1 MKQALENATPEDRER
16 VEEMLRD
23 LGDLLAA
30 HARGDDTTEQFRE
43 FMEQHG
49 EFFPENPQ
57 NVDELID
64 SLAARAAAAQRMLAS
79 MTPEQRAEPRRPL
92 AAGLRLPGLMD
103 RSTGSTACCAGCA
116 RVRTGTAPSSS
127 AASRDSGSATARGCC
142 RTSRSSTASPTSLAQ
157 AHPGARMDDVDLD
170 ALAR

>member
-64 SLAARAAAAQRMLAS
+64 SLAARAAAAS
-79 MTPEQRAEPRRPL
+79 GCSPR
-92 AAGLRLPGLMD
+92 
-103 RSTGSTACCAGCA
+103 
-116 RVRTGTAPSSS
+116 
-127 AASRDSGSATARGCC
+127 
-142 RTSRSSTASPTSLAQ
+142 
-157 AHPGARMDDVDLD
+157 
-170 ALAR
+170 